1 MKSRCISFFVEPD
14 MVPAVLSAV
23 DSEVLSRLSQLPDF
37 LGFVALK
44 SELGPRPEILAI
56 SFWEE
61 GLENSE
67 AISQELRDGV
77 ERFIGTA
84 PTRKAF
90 DILRAM
96 VRDKSGDV
104 VFDSP

>member
-1 MKSRCISFFVEPD
+1 
-14 MVPAVLSAV
+14 
-23 DSEVLSRLSQLPDF
+23 

-67 AISQELRDGV
+67 AISQERRDGV
-77 ERFIGTA
+77 ERRTGTA

-90 DILRAM
+90 DILKAT
-96 VRDKSGDV
+96 VRNKNGDV
-104 VFDSP
+104 VLNSPRGGTDTREADS